1 MTRLGIHTR
10 VEDINDP
17 QSSHA
22 WITFDDGETREDYAL
37 YPTIYD
43 ADNHHKPMWDSDLV
57 HNTHADAQPTTS
69 LYAELSPQQE
79 DDFQHWMYH
88 QLELVEPKHSP
99 WHYNSAHFA
108 RDAWEAGTGQR
119 LEIISSMPSPLSDRP
134 ITIAS
139 PVGLEQS
146 IRYLKLQPDQERIIA
161 PDTEKTRD
169 APAPAPET
177 VSMLRQGKDFG
188 HDHDH

>member
-17 QSSHA
+17 ETSHA
-22 WITFDDGETREDYAL
+22 WITVDDGDIREDSAL
-37 YPTIYD
+37 YPTVYD
-43 ADNHHKPMWDSDLV
+43 ADNHHKPMWDSDLMMD
-57 HNTHADAQPTTS
+57 THQDAQPTTS

-108 RDAWEAGTGQR
+108 RDGWEAGTGQR
-119 LEIISSMPSPLSDRP
+119 LEITSAMSSPISERLMRVEN
-134 ITIAS
+134 

-146 IRYLKLQPDQERIIA
+146 IRSLELQPNQERIIA

-169 APAPAPET
+169 APAPAAQS
-177 VSMLRQGKDFG
+177 VCLFRQGKDFG
-188 HDHDH
+188 HDHDR